1 MSASVF
7 SHILQVSK
15 VLQKVR
21 GAKMKV
27 MIWLAVSVLLIW
39 ELVELRDIFGYS
51 LFIQN
56 SSILLSSSYFFY
68 LLDVHISL
76 SKMKRQLAIHFN
88 KISH

>member
-1 MSASVF
+1 
-7 SHILQVSK
+7 
-15 VLQKVR
+15 
-21 GAKMKV
+21 MKV

-56 SSILLSSSYFFY
+56 SLILISSSYFFY

-88 KISH
+88 KVSH

>member
-1 MSASVF
+1 
-7 SHILQVSK
+7 
-15 VLQKVR
+15 
-21 GAKMKV
+21 MKV

-56 SSILLSSSYFFY
+56 SLIILSSSYFFY

>member
-1 MSASVF
+1 
-7 SHILQVSK
+7 
-15 VLQKVR
+15 
-21 GAKMKV
+21 MKV

-56 SSILLSSSYFFY
+56 SLILLSSSYFFY